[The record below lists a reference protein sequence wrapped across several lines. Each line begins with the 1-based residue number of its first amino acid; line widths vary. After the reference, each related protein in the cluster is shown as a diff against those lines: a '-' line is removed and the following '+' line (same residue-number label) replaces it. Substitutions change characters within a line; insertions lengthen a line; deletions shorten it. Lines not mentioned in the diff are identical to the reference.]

1 MPLWRESYRCIGAAC
16 STACHCFLT
25 RASLCSPL
33 TCSPLETSVS
43 IVHIPV
49 HLAQHYTNELYWT
62 LERARECEF
71 FNLTA
76 NRIEVSQP
84 AEAGNNKSG
93 EAWTTSSV

>member
-1 MPLWRESYRCIGAAC
+1 M
-16 STACHCFLT
+16 
-25 RASLCSPL
+25 
-33 TCSPLETSVS
+33 S

-49 HLAQHYTNELYWT
+49 HLAQNYTNELYWT

-84 AEAGNNKSG
+84 NPSRSG
-93 EAWTTSSV
+93 GDRIGGSVVGGV